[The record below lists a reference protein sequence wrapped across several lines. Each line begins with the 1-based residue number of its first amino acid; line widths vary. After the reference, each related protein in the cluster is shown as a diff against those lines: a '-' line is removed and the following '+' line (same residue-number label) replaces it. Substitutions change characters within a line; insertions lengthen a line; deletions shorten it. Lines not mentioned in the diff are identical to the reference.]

1 MNKSE
6 LIEVLATKADLSKA
20 AAGCAFVDFGHL

>member
-20 AAGCAFVDFGHL
+20 AAGRAIDVLAE

>member
-6 LIEVLATKADLSKA
+6 LIEAIATKADLSKA
-20 AAGCAFVDFGHL
+20 ASGKALEAVI